1 MHMNRTVVGGEML
14 YWIYISY
21 YGTDFDIAVIIS
33 SSCQNS
39 PSIMLIRI
47 HETLMYI
54 HIYLYS
60 RIISDIEVRA
70 FIWM

>member
-1 MHMNRTVVGGEML
+1 MHMNRSVVGGEML

-39 PSIMLIRI
+39 PAIMLIRI
-47 HETLMYI
+47 HLHLHL

-60 RIISDIEVRA
+60 RIISDIEVT
-70 FIWM
+70 